1 MVTTPTTTAA
11 RTDSA
16 QTRAANTPAEN
27 DDDGQRHHHQQQQH
41 DTCETRARHRQVAL
55 RGTSRGTAAG
65 GERTADLTRRHH
77 GRPSRTRISKCGK
90 KESGA
95 DAAAGME
102 RGGS

>member
-27 DDDGQRHHHQQQQH
+27 DDDGQRHHHQQQH

-65 GERTADLTRRHH
+65 GERTADLTRRHY
-77 GRPSRTRISKCGK
+77 GRLSRTRISKCGK